1 MNAELENLIVLQA
14 QDLELT
20 RLRAE
25 LAEAPKRVKAAE
37 GALAAVENALA
48 GLQARLATE
57 DKLRRGHESE
67 IASHRAK
74 LVRLRRSLD
83 TATSA
88 QQVTAFEHEISFSE
102 GAIRT
107 LEDEEFASL
116 ERSEA
121 LETEAATSTK
131 ALAGAKTALG
141 GTKDAAVSLKSRH
154 EATVAAVERE
164 RISLRGEISA
174 QALATYDKLVK
185 TRGTAVAEAI
195 GTATAGKCAAC
206 QMGVRPQ
213 RWQDLTGRD
222 HAEEI
227 FTCETC
233 GRMLFWDPRRDTPR
247 PWAAGE
253 RLQSA
258 QAAAHAAPGTAA
270 RPPGGGGR

>member
-14 QDLELT
+14 QDLELA

-25 LAEAPKRVKAAE
+25 LAEAPKRVKTAQ
-37 GALAAVENALA
+37 GALGGVESALA
-48 GLQARLATE
+48 GLRARLATE
-57 DKLRRGHESE
+57 EKLRRGHESE
-67 IASHRAK
+67 IASHRTK
-74 LVRLRRSLD
+74 LVRLRRNLD

-116 ERSEA
+116 ERSET
-121 LETEAATSTK
+121 LEAEAAT
-131 ALAGAKTALG
+131 AATALERAMSALS
-141 GTKDAAVSLKSRH
+141 AAQETGAALKSH
-154 EATVAAVERE
+154 HDATIAGVERE
-164 RISLRGEISA
+164 RTGLRAEISA
-174 QALATYDKLVK
+174 GALATYDKLAK

-222 HAEEI
+222 HADEI

-247 PWAAGE
+247 SWAAGE
-253 RLQSA
+253 RLQNA
-258 QAAAHAAPGTAA
+258 QAAAPSAAKPAIGEV
-270 RPPGGGGR
+270 R